1 MEAENKQLMRKLST
15 EVEARERLEHRLS
28 TEVEARKQL
37 DKLVA
42 AHSAFNF
49 ALIAF
54 IVLTTIVIFTP

>member
-1 MEAENKQLMRKLST
+1 MEAENKQLMRK
-15 EVEARERLEHRLS
+15 LS